1 MVGIP
6 ASAPSAEGGFLAG
19 VPRASGS
26 GHCWPQGTGQSGR
39 GPWLCLAH
47 SRLLRGWPGA
57 RVPEG
62 RREPFKETFLCLKK
76 KKKETRNTETHN
88 KVSGLAGQLSWNAQ
102 LWVVGGGG
110 HWGAAG
116 HEGHPGIRPSDWGSS
131 AAPQISVLGGDRE
144 GTWAQVPF
152 FSTPW
157 GGAGVAALP
166 LVSEDTC
173 PSCPCLK
180 MCP

>member
-19 VPRASGS
+19 VPRASRS

-76 KKKETRNTETHN
+76 KKKRQETLKHTTKLVGWLASCPGMHSCGWWVEEATGGQQAMRGTQA
-88 KVSGLAGQLSWNAQ
+88 SGPRTGGPQLPLRSQ
-102 LWVVGGGG
+102 
-110 HWGAAG
+110 
-116 HEGHPGIRPSDWGSS
+116 SS
-131 AAPQISVLGGDRE
+131 AGTGEGPGLRSHFFHCLGVVLG
-144 GTWAQVPF
+144 
-152 FSTPW
+152 
-157 GGAGVAALP
+157 
-166 LVSEDTC
+166 
-173 PSCPCLK
+173 
-180 MCP
+180 